1 MVMPPLADN
10 YRPMLQWVWDCDPTP
25 ELIRRQLELVRQV
38 EFAGVV
44 IQPMPDN
51 FRPHD
56 FPVRMTMPYLGEAFF
71 EAIRCAVST
80 AAELG
85 LIVWIYDEGG
95 WPSGSAS
102 GAVLRGHEHLRA
114 RAMIRESGRS
124 IVVPGDRPDPLKLEA
139 IERFIAL
146 THDAYARAV
155 GDHFGSTIR
164 AVFTDELTVH
174 GCVGTDRVPWTD
186 DLPDAFAR
194 RWGYDLAEVLPLLF
208 EGAAAT
214 LAPEARVRQVR
225 HDFSRLCVEL
235 FIERCLAPQRQWCER
250 HGLQFVGHFAGEHDL
265 MRHPHNVGDYMAA
278 ARRLHAPGVDAIWRQ
293 IWPDH
298 RADFAR
304 FAGSL
309 RLLTGADAFSETGA
323 VYGIDLSPGQW
334 KWVCD
339 QQILRGI
346 NRFSLMSLRLSG
358 VINQGLSPLDVESP
372 TWPAMRQVNRHVHA
386 LAQACSTGA
395 PVVSHAVLYPGDDLC
410 ACGRDGAGMAAQGIM
425 EQLQA
430 AGIEAVYVDETALA
444 DGSMIRL
451 GVRELLLPGGA
462 VVTAALVARL
472 HAVERAGVQVR
483 VVGHAALR
491 VMGEEANSTW
501 PATELNLSRGPGAL
515 VQWDTNGPISV
526 TRRRGE
532 GWQADI
538 LFNESPHE
546 QRVRLTD
553 PGAVVTDVDDELTLR
568 PAPGPGAGAGPGAS
582 GEVTL
587 APGAVVAVSRGP
599 WPLLPGEARQG
610 DQRRW
615 LDVPLRGWRMAV
627 VHQLRIGAG
636 DRWVC
641 VPGKGDAAAEP
652 GPWRG
657 VLGDDFSGL
666 VRYTAEFHL
675 AQDIAGLEVDLGEV
689 EHWARVWVDGRSLGE
704 RSWRPYR
711 WRADLTLGPGAHRLE
726 VEVGN
731 TAAGAYWSAAA
742 VSARQAAGR
751 ENIYTQRVRERCPV
765 QLGGGLLGPARVRV
779 ARLERD

>member
-25 ELIRRQLELVRQV
+25 ELIRRQLEQVRAV

-56 FPVRMTMPYLGEAFF
+56 FPVRMKMPYLGEAFF
-71 EAIRCAVST
+71 EAIRCAVTT

-85 LIVWIYDEGG
+85 LVVWIYDEGG

-114 RAMIRESGRS
+114 KAMIRESGRS
-124 IVVPGDRPDPLKLEA
+124 IVVPGDRPDPLKLAA

-155 GDHFGSTIR
+155 GDHFGTTLR

-174 GCVGTDRVPWTD
+174 GCVGTERIPWTD
-186 DLPDAFAR
+186 DLPEAFAR
-194 RWGYDLAEVLPLLF
+194 RWGYDLAGELPLLF
-208 EGAAAT
+208 EGAAAS
-214 LAPEARVRQVR
+214 LAPESRVRQAR

-235 FIERCLAPQRQWCER
+235 FIERCLAPQRRWCER

-265 MRHPHNVGDYMAA
+265 MRHPHNVGDYLAA
-278 ARRLHAPGVDAIWRQ
+278 ARQLHAPGVDAIWRQ

-358 VINQGLSPLDVESP
+358 VINQGLSPLDVEAP

-386 LAQACSTGA
+386 LAWACSTGA

-410 ACGRDGAGMAAQGIM
+410 ACGSDGAGMAAQGIM
-425 EQLQA
+425 ERLQS
-430 AGIEAVYVDETALA
+430 AGLEAVYVDEPALA
-444 DGSMIRL
+444 DGSMVRL

-462 VVTAALVARL
+462 VVSASLLARL
-472 HAVERAGVQVR
+472 REAQGQGVAVR
-483 VVGHAALR
+483 VVGERPLQVLGDAA
-491 VMGEEANSTW
+491 AAPW
-501 PATELNLSRGPGAL
+501 PATALAASRGSGAL
-515 VQWDTNGPISV
+515 VEWDTKGPISV
-526 TRRRGE
+526 TRRLGE

-538 LFNESPHE
+538 LFNESPQE
-546 QRVRLTD
+546 QPVRLTD
-553 PGAVVTDVDDELTLR
+553 PDAQVWDIDDAL
-568 PAPGPGAGAGPGAS
+568 APRAKHGDT
-582 GEVTL
+582 VTL
-587 APGAVVAVSRGP
+587 APGAAVAVTRGP
-599 WPLLPGEARQG
+599 WPLAPQRSAERGE
-610 DQRRW
+610 RRW
-615 LDVPLRGWRMAV
+615 IEASLRDWRMAV
-627 VHQLRIGAG
+627 VDRLQIGPG
-636 DRWVC
+636 DRWLC
-641 VPGKGDAAAEP
+641 VPGGGEAMATEL
-652 GPWRG
+652 GPWQAA
-657 VLGDDFSGL
+657 LGEDFSGQ
-666 VRYTAEFHL
+666 VRYTATFHL
-675 AQDIAGLEVDLGEV
+675 PQAAAAIDLDLGQV
-689 EHWARVWVDGRSLGE
+689 EHHARVWIDGQPLGE
-704 RSWRPYR
+704 RAWRPYR
-711 WRADLTLGPGAHRLE
+711 WAIDLALAGGEHRLE
-726 VEVGN
+726 VVVGN
-731 TAAGAYWSAAA
+731 TAAGAYWSPAA
-742 VSARQAAGR
+742 VSARQAAGT
-751 ENIYTQRVRERCPV
+751 ENIYTQRVRERCQV
-765 QLGGGLLGPARVRV
+765 QRGGGLIGSVRLRV
-779 ARLERD
+779 AWVGGD